1 MKRILTALSVLAII
15 NLLGIAGA
23 VGWLLATQRLSKER
37 LDAVR
42 EILHQTIPQEQAAK
56 DAAAAAAE
64 AEAEAAGEGT
74 DPVGIDRSEPLPP
87 NPPVPAERLVAI
99 QRDGAQADEFRAQR
113 AEREGSVLSQTTT
126 QVFRQLDRER
136 KEFEAERDR
145 FERRKAGIAAM
156 QGDEQFQA
164 ALSVLTSVKPAD
176 AQAMLQEIIEGR
188 AGSLSVDDPADLTG
202 MDRAVAY
209 LDEIEEMVRGKIM
222 AEFVKESPTVAAE
235 LLERLRTF
243 GLMAEATGPETP

>member
-1 MKRILTALSVLAII
+1 MKRLLTAFSVLAII
-15 NLLGIAGA
+15 NLLGIVGA
-23 VGWLLATQRLSKER
+23 AGWLVATQRLSKER

-42 EILHQTIPQEQAAK
+42 EILHQTIPEEQAAME
-56 DAAAAAAE
+56 AAAAAE
-64 AEAEAAGEGT
+64 AEAQEADKAD
-74 DPVGIDRSEPLPP
+74 DPVGLDRNEPLPP
-87 NPPVPAERLVAI
+87 NPPVPAETLVAM
-99 QRDGAQADEFRAQR
+99 QRDDAQANEFRAQR

-136 KEFEAERDR
+136 KEFEAERER

-188 AGSLSVDDPADLTG
+188 AGSLSVDDPADLSG

-209 LDEIEEMVRGKIM
+209 LDEIDEMIRGKIM

-243 GLMAEATGPETP
+243 GLMAEATGTQTP

>member
-1 MKRILTALSVLAII
+1 MRRLLTAFSVLAII
-15 NLLGIAGA
+15 NLLGIVGA
-23 VGWLLATQRLSKER
+23 AGWLVATQRLNKER

-42 EILHQTIPQEQAAK
+42 EILHQTIPEEEAAK
-56 DAAAAAAE
+56 E
-64 AEAEAAGEGT
+64 AEAKAAQEANALDAEQRN
-74 DPVGIDRSEPLPP
+74 DPIGLDTSEPLPS
-87 NPPVPAERLVAI
+87 NPPVPAEQLVAM
-99 QRDGAQADEFRAQR
+99 QRDDAQANEFRAQR

-188 AGSLSVDDPADLTG
+188 AGSLSVDDPTDLSG

-209 LDEIEEMVRGKIM
+209 LDEIDEMIRGKIM

-243 GLMAEATGPETP
+243 GLMAEATEP